1 VSTGGAPLPPPHV
14 PGGPAHKASMLQDYE
29 LGRPME
35 IDAILQAPLWFA
47 RAAGVATPTLDAVVA
62 LAAHKAKG
70 LSL

>member
-1 VSTGGAPLPPPHV
+1 
-14 PGGPAHKASMLQDYE
+14 MLQDYE